1 MHYIYT
7 VTQMLKRDKAYLQ
20 KKICT
25 ETLVANT
32 GRIGYSRYVRS
43 LIENTI
49 FGKECVKE
57 WLSIMRL

>member
-1 MHYIYT
+1 
-7 VTQMLKRDKAYLQ
+7 MLKRDKASA

-49 FGKECVKE
+49 FGKEWVKE